1 MSDDSDRNI
10 VVPGDRLADAGSA
23 SAGQNAYEQ
32 GDGIYAERVGIVRRS
47 DGEVAV
53 IPLSGRYQ
61 AERGDLVI
69 GTVVETMPTN
79 WYIDVRAPSDVG
91 MHVTDVPWRIDYGET
106 SKYLTN
112 GETVLLKVYDVDE
125 LGEVQ
130 VTMEDQECR
139 KLSGGVTVDV
149 EPSKVARIIGRK
161 GSMIRMLK
169 ELTDT
174 RMFVGQNG
182 RIWIDG
188 EPDDIA
194 LALGAL
200 RRIEAEAHTSGLTE
214 RVRSW
219 INEQQEEG
227 NYDELRREASQM
239 LSTPEWS
246 PHPHVEEETP

>member
-1 MSDDSDRNI
+1 MTDETERTI
-10 VVPGDRLADAGSA
+10 VTPGERIGDAES
-23 SAGQNAYEQ
+23 SRAGENAYEED
-32 GDGIYAERVGIVRRS
+32 GGIYAERLGILSDR

-106 SKYLTN
+106 SKYLGN

-139 KLSGGVTVDV
+139 KLNGGVTVDV

-200 RRIEAEAHTSGLTE
+200 RRIEAEAHTTGLTE
-214 RVRSW
+214 RLRSW
-219 INEQQEEG
+219 IQDQKEEG
-227 NYDELRREASQM
+227 DYKKLRREASKM
-239 LSTPEWS
+239 LSTTEWS
-246 PHPHVEEETP
+246 PHPIEEGDTP